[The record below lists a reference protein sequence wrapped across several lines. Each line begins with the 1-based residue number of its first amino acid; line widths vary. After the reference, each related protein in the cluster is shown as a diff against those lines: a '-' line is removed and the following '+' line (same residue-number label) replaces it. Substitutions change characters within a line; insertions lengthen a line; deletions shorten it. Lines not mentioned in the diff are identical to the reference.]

1 MERRFDIELNKL
13 NSRLIEMSKLIE
25 EQIALTMNAL
35 VKVDVQLAHQIIAND
50 NEIDDLDVKID
61 KLCQRIF
68 ALQQPV
74 ASDLRFI
81 MSALKIN
88 NDLERM
94 GDLAVYIA
102 KRIHLLTDYQDIIIK
117 LNIHEL
123 TALTEKLVK
132 DSLVI
137 VESRRTVFVKDIF
150 ETATIVKEHSRN
162 ISAQIIEEMMEKSDV
177 IIVAT
182 NLMQILG
189 QIERIA
195 AYCKN
200 IAESVYFIVEGK
212 IVKHTRDFS

>member
-1 MERRFDIELNKL
+1 MERRFDVEIKKL
-13 NSRLIEMSKLIE
+13 NDRLIEMSRLID
-25 EQIALTMNAL
+25 EQISLTMKAL
-35 VKVDVQLAHQIIAND
+35 VEVDVPISYQIIDND
-50 NEIDDLDVKID
+50 NEIDDLDIKID

-88 NDLERM
+88 NDLERI

-102 KRIHLLTDYQDIIIK
+102 KRIHLLFDFQDIIDELKIS
-117 LNIHEL
+117 EL
-123 TALTEKLVK
+123 TILVSKLVK
-132 DSLVI
+132 DSVVI
-137 VESRRTVFVKDIF
+137 IESRRTVFVKDIF
-150 ETATIVKEHSRN
+150 NNANIVTEQSRL
-162 ISAQIIEEMMEKSDV
+162 ISNKIIDQMMHKSDV
-177 IIVAT
+177 IVVAT

-212 IVKHTRDFS
+212 IVKHSQNFS

>member
-1 MERRFDIELNKL
+1 MDRRFDLELKKIND
-13 NSRLIEMSKLIE
+13 RLVEMSKLIE
-25 EQIALTMNAL
+25 GQISLTMKAL
-35 VKVDVQLAHQIIAND
+35 VDVDTQAAHQIIDKD
-50 NEIDDLDVKID
+50 NEIDDLDIKID

-88 NDLERM
+88 NDLERV

-102 KRIHLLTDYQDIIIK
+102 KRIQLFSDYQDIITDLKI
-117 LNIHEL
+117 NEL

-132 DSLVI
+132 DSI
-137 VESRRTVFVKDIF
+137 IFIESRRTVFVKDIF
-150 ETATIVKEHSRN
+150 ESANIVKEQSRA
-162 ISAQIIEEMMEKSDV
+162 ISSQIIEEMMHKSDV
-177 IIVAT
+177 IMVAT

-212 IVKHTRDFS
+212 IVKHTQNFS

>member
-1 MERRFDIELNKL
+1 MERRFDIELKKL
-13 NSRLIEMSKLIE
+13 NDRLIEMSRLI
-25 EQIALTMNAL
+25 QIQISQTMKAL
-35 VKVDVQLAHQIIAND
+35 VECDIDLAQQIVDND
-50 NEIDDLDVKID
+50 NEIDDLDIKID

-88 NDLERM
+88 NELERM

-102 KRIHLLTDYQDIIIK
+102 KRIHLFSDYKDIIEELKIS
-117 LNIHEL
+117 EL
-123 TALTEKLVK
+123 TVLTEELVK
-132 DSLVI
+132 DSVVI
-137 VESRRTVFVKDIF
+137 IDSRRTVFVKDIF
-150 ETATIVKEHSRN
+150 ESAQVVKERARS
-162 ISAQIIEEMMEKSDV
+162 ISSLIIEEMMQKNDV

-200 IAESVYFIVEGK
+200 IAEAVYFIVEGK
-212 IVKHTRDFS
+212 IVKHSQNIS

>member
-1 MERRFDIELNKL
+1 MDRRFDIELKKL
-13 NSRLIEMSKLIE
+13 NDKLVEMSKLT
-25 EQIALTMNAL
+25 QDQVTLCMKAL
-35 VKVDVQLAHQIIAND
+35 VTCDVALANQIIDND

-88 NDLERM
+88 NELERM

-102 KRIHLLTDYQDIIIK
+102 KRIHQISDYQDII
-117 LNIHEL
+117 NEL
-123 TALTEKLVK
+123 TINELAEMTEKLVR
-132 DSLVI
+132 DSGVI
-137 VESRRTVFVKDIF
+137 IESKRTVFVRDIF
-150 ETATIVKEHSRN
+150 ESAQAVKIKARS
-162 ISAQIIEEMMEKSDV
+162 ISAKILDEMLQKNEV
-177 IIVAT
+177 IVVAT

-189 QIERIA
+189 QIERLA

-200 IAESVYFIVEGK
+200 IAESVFFIVEGK
-212 IVKHTRDFS
+212 IVKHNQNFN